1 MALISSQDVYVSTQI
16 SGSAGSG
23 TNNFDNF
30 RVCFSADP
38 LRCEPDEILRMS
50 ITQFNAYRN
59 FNYVNDSNYLLLFS
73 NLGGADRDV
82 PLVMTQQ
89 DYADI
94 NSIGDNLATVTATL
108 FDNISLGSRTWTGA
122 CTTTP
127 QAVGGT
133 GHRKLEITLTA
144 SGTHGLTASNLHIQA
159 PHFTGGVTSVSGT
172 GAYDG
177 LVSTNTFSDSY
188 FLLGGKACT
197 TAGGDTS
204 FDSFTITA
212 PTTSTLKIE
221 GFYPMTRTTMPYIY
235 LRCENAGENQES
247 INLNT
252 ANTPLGT
259 HMVQSNIVAKIP
271 VGDVVCA
278 TQFDALS
285 PYFVNLNSK
294 QVSELR
300 FFITDHV
307 GRSIPKVADNQ
318 DTLGNLQCDFTMK
331 IDRIK
336 FPIVL
341 NYLDIPRPEPSM
353 LSSVGLSS
361 QRFATY
367 K

>member
-16 SGSAGSG
+16 SGDAGSG
-23 TNNFDNF
+23 TNKFDSF
-30 RVCFSADP
+30 RVCFSAEP
-38 LRCEPDEILRMS
+38 LRCEPDEVLRLN
-50 ITQFNAYRN
+50 ITQFNSYRN
-59 FNYVNDSNYLLLFS
+59 WNYINNTNNLLLFS
-73 NLGGADRDV
+73 NLGGADRFV
-82 PLVMTQQ
+82 PISLTAG
-89 DYADI
+89 DYANI
-94 NSIGDNLATVTATL
+94 KALGDQLATDIATV
-108 FDNISLGSRTWTGA
+108 FTGISLGSRTWSGA
-122 CTTTP
+122 CTTVP
-127 QAVGGT
+127 NGSVGNT
-133 GHRKLEITLTA
+133 GNRLLVITCTA
-144 SGTHGLTASNLHIQA
+144 NGTHGLTASELHIQA
-159 PHFTGGVTSVSGT
+159 PHYTGGATSTSGA

-177 LVSTNTFSDSY
+177 LISPNTFSDSY
-188 FLLGGKACT
+188 FLLGGKADT
-197 TAGGDTS
+197 TGSNA
-204 FDSFTITA
+204 FDSFTITT
-212 PTTSTLKIE
+212 PSTTTIKIT
-221 GFYPMTRTTMPYIY
+221 GFYPMTRTTIPFLY
-235 LRCENAGENQES
+235 LRCENAGDNQES

-271 VGDVVCA
+271 VNDVTVA

-307 GRSIPKVADNQ
+307 GRSITEVASDQ

-341 NYLDIPRPEPSM
+341 NYLDIPRPEPPM
-353 LSSVGLSS
+353 FSSVGLAS
-361 QRFATY
+361 QRFSTY